1 VKVELYKY
9 QKRALENLD
18 RDYLSGISR
27 CLICLPTGGGK
38 TITAC
43 SYVARKIEESKDLR
57 VLWVVH
63 REELLHQAKKT
74 FSIVSPDIK
83 VTIWN
88 ADCKDDSGQIVLAMI
103 GSTRKLTGDYD
114 LIIIDEAHHL
124 AVPEDDDDRYH
135 SMYLSLLKQISWKRL
150 LGLTA
155 TPTRLDERPLGFDK
169 ISAQYSFLDLVKI
182 GRLSSPIY
190 VEMQTRMKFNL
201 KRREGEFTES
211 SLRSLDQEQRNEKI
225 VNEWVNNRNKYGKTL
240 LFAVNVA
247 HAHLLAKK
255 INEACPGS
263 AMALDGNTKD
273 SNRKAI
279 LQWFSEG
286 DFSTPK
292 VLTNCQVFVEGL
304 DEPSI
309 RTVFSTR
316 PTMSKSYWLQ
326 MIGRGARIVKGV
338 QKIPKGSILGRCPI
352 GEDGVEQFDVNGIQ
366 FNGEVI
372 SMDDESITIN
382 RHLCNDFYLVS
393 VMDDIAKYPYL
404 VQEWQLETRDPTA
417 GEVVAATN
425 KRIIEE
431 KEEILE
437 KVKEVS
443 NSKFDVRSE
452 VIDIRAVLVYSNR
465 FERLVGIPMDSDKLM
480 CLYRLREYAKG
491 CFTNGE
497 FNKDA
502 FEDAYPACV
511 PSGEI
516 SPKTFE
522 GIRWAYYNRHILNQ
536 DTIVHEKTGTVNPTW
551 QVYDVDDTVVNG
563 TARAQEELVGA
574 DRANREFNDV
584 VGKNSGTYYQRII
597 RKAKELAA
605 AEPGN
610 KVWMVNNIL
619 KDIQPMPNRPVALNR
634 IFMMR
639 YNKPASGKDAGFVR
653 VVSSLLTKAAQ
664 EILDDPAVLFRIKM
678 R

>member
-1 VKVELYKY
+1 LKVELYKY
-9 QKRALENLD
+9 QRKALENLD
-18 RDYLSGISR
+18 RDYLAKISR

-43 SYVARKIEESKDLR
+43 SYVAKKIAESKDLR
-57 VLWVVH
+57 ILWVVH
-63 REELLHQAKKT
+63 REELLYQAKKT
-74 FSIVSPDIK
+74 FALVSPDIK

-88 ADCKDDSGQIVLAMI
+88 ADYKDDSGQIVLAMI
-103 GSTRKLTGDYD
+103 GSTRKLTGRYD
-114 LIIIDEAHHL
+114 LVIIDEAHHL
-124 AVPEDDDDRYH
+124 AVPEDDEDRYH
-135 SMYLSLLKQISWKRL
+135 SMYLALLKQIKWQRL

-155 TPTRLDERPLGFDK
+155 TPIRLDERPLGFDK

-201 KRREGEFTES
+201 KRKDGEFTES
-211 SLRSLDQEQRNEKI
+211 SLRMLDQEQRNEKI

-255 INEACPGS
+255 INEVCPGS
-263 AMALDGNTKD
+263 AMALDGTTKD
-273 SNRKAI
+273 LERKKI
-279 LQWFSEG
+279 LQWFSNG

-309 RTVFSTR
+309 RTIFSTR

-326 MIGRGARIVKGV
+326 MIGRGARIVKAIEM
-338 QKIPKGSILGRCPI
+338 IPKSSILARYPI
-352 GEDGVEQFDVNGIQ
+352 GEDGVEQFDVNGTH

-372 SMDDESITIN
+372 RTEGDALIVN
-382 RHLCNDFYLVS
+382 RHVCNDFYLVS

-417 GEVVAATN
+417 DEVVAATN

-443 NSKFDVRSE
+443 GSKFDVRSE

-465 FERLVGIPMDSDKLM
+465 FDKLVGIPMDSDKLM
-480 CLYRLREYAKG
+480 CLYRLREYAKS
-491 CFTNGE
+491 CFVNGE
-497 FNKDA
+497 FNREI
-502 FEDAYPACV
+502 FEDAYPNCV
-511 PSGEI
+511 PNGEI
-516 SPKTFE
+516 SPKNFE
-522 GIRWAYYNRHILNQ
+522 GIRWAYYNKHVLNQ
-536 DTIVHEKTGTVNPTW
+536 DTVLHEKTGSVNPTW
-551 QVYDVDDTVVNG
+551 QVYDVDDTVANG
-563 TARAQEELVGA
+563 TTRAKEDIVSA
-574 DRANREFNDV
+574 DKTNREFNDT
-584 VGKNSGTYYQRII
+584 VGRSSGAYYQKIVR
-597 RKAKELAA
+597 RAKELAA
-605 AEPGN
+605 LEPGN
-610 KVWMVNNIL
+610 KVWMINNIL
-619 KDIQPMPNRPVALNR
+619 KDIEPMPNRPVALNR

-664 EILDDPAVLFRIKM
+664 DILDDPAILFRIKM

>member
-1 VKVELYKY
+1 MKVELYKY
-9 QKRALENLD
+9 QKKALENLD
-18 RDYLSGISR
+18 RDYLAKIRR

-43 SYVARKIEESKDLR
+43 SYVANKIAESKGLR
-57 VLWVVH
+57 ILWVVH

-74 FSIVSPDIK
+74 FALVSPEIK
-83 VTIWN
+83 VTVWN

-103 GSTRKLTGDYD
+103 GSTRKLTGTYD
-114 LIIIDEAHHL
+114 LVIIDEAHHL
-124 AVPEDDDDRYH
+124 AVPEDDEDRYH
-135 SMYLSLLKQISWKRL
+135 SMYLALLKQIKWDKL

-201 KRREGEFTES
+201 KRKDGEFTES
-211 SLRSLDQEQRNEKI
+211 SLRVLDQEQRNEKI
-225 VNEWVNNRNKYGKTL
+225 VNEWVNNRYKYGKTL

-263 AMALDGNTKD
+263 AMALDGTTKD
-273 SNRKAI
+273 LDRKRI
-279 LQWFSEG
+279 LQWFSDG

-326 MIGRGARIVKGV
+326 MIGRGARIVKAAER
-338 QKIPKGSILGRCPI
+338 IPKSSILARYPI
-352 GEDGVEQFDVNGIQ
+352 GEDGVEQFDVNGTH
-366 FNGEVI
+366 FNGEVLKTE
-372 SMDDESITIN
+372 DDTLVVY
-382 RHLCNDFYLVS
+382 RHVCNDFYLVS

-417 GEVVAATN
+417 DEVVTATN
-425 KRIIEE
+425 KKIIEE
-431 KEEILE
+431 KEDILE
-437 KVKEVS
+437 KIKDASGS
-443 NSKFDVRSE
+443 NFDVRSE

-465 FERLVGIPMDSDKLM
+465 FDKLVGIPMDSDKLM
-480 CLYRLREYAKG
+480 CLYRLREYAKK
-491 CFTNGE
+491 CFANGE
-497 FNKDA
+497 FNREI
-502 FEDAYPACV
+502 FEDAYPTCV
-511 PSGEI
+511 PNGEI
-516 SPKTFE
+516 SPKNFE
-522 GIRWAYYNRHILNQ
+522 GIRWAYYNKHILNQ
-536 DTIVHEKTGTVNPTW
+536 DTVLHEKTGSVNPTW
-551 QVYDVDDTVVNG
+551 QVYDVDDTVANG
-563 TARAQEELVGA
+563 TTRAQEDIA
-574 DRANREFNDV
+574 CSDKANREFNDT
-584 VGKNSGTYYQRII
+584 VGRSSGTYYQKIVR
-597 RKAKELAA
+597 RAKELAA
-605 AEPGN
+605 LEPGN
-610 KVWMVNNIL
+610 KVWMINNIL
-619 KDIQPMPNRPVALNR
+619 KDIEPMPNRPVALNR

-664 EILDDPAVLFRIKM
+664 DILDDPAILFRIKM